1 MKLHKKV
8 HFNLH
13 GHKGHKRV
21 SLLQVNL
28 GRTEHSD
35 KMCLVMAANVDSSRI
50 FRTVQEDCNPV
61 STKSRRCSNED
72 TTFINEE
79 VNKLL
84 NEGIIQPSKSLWRAQ
99 VLLLRM
105 SVINVVWL
113 LQGHRG
119 GGGAGGTMT
128 PGPMSSRGGTFK

>member
-1 MKLHKKV
+1 
-8 HFNLH
+8 
-13 GHKGHKRV
+13 
-21 SLLQVNL
+21 
-28 GRTEHSD
+28 
-35 KMCLVMAANVDSSRI
+35 MAANADLSRI

-99 VLLLRM
+99 VLVTKDERHKRRM
-105 SVINVVWL
+105 VIA
-113 LQGHRG
+113 GPPRG
-119 GGGAGGTMT
+119 GGLGGQ
-128 PGPMSSRGGTFK
+128 